1 MAALWHLLFPPPTEV
16 THPDL
21 TVKATT
27 ESHCCSS
34 SSNKGHPE
42 DRLPAN
48 SAARSNAADAQRCCK
63 SKASTQASCSQGS
76 PTEARDVLNCSSD
89 SKQRSEVAK
98 GQEGLR
104 LSAQTTGKILYAS
117 QKGTA
122 ASYAQQLARAA
133 ASAGLA
139 LTVADVAHYEVEQMW
154 KEQCI
159 VLVLSTYE
167 DGTPPTSAK

>member
-1 MAALWHLLFPPPTEV
+1 MTAPV
-16 THPDL
+16 C
-21 TVKATT
+21 TVKAAP

-34 SSNKGHPE
+34 SIKE
-42 DRLPAN
+42 DTEAELLN
-48 SAARSNAADAQRCCK
+48 SSAAGSDAPDTHGCCK
-63 SKASTQASCSQGS
+63 TSASTQASCSQA
-76 PTEARDVLNCSSD
+76 EARGVSICSSGTE
-89 SKQRSEVAK
+89 QGSEVVK
-98 GQEGLR
+98 EQVGLV
-104 LSAQTTGKILYAS
+104 SAPQLTGKILYAS

-122 ASYAQQLARAA
+122 ASYAHQLAKAA

-139 LTVADVAHYEVEQMW
+139 LTVTDVAHYEVEQMW